1 MRDWI
6 ERPVVLDGGMYVD
19 REATVCFRVIDE
31 DWLKI
36 ETFTIDGCVYH
47 ATIIERQIGVAAMAA
62 LVDEVEEWWIDEG
75 RAKWR
80 DDSEADYADARY
92 HMERDYA

>member
-19 REATVCFRVIDE
+19 REATVCFRVFDE
-31 DWLKI
+31 DWLKV

-47 ATIIERQIGVAAMAA
+47 ATIIEKQIGVAAMAA
-62 LVDEVEEWWIDEG
+62 LVAEVEEWWIDEG

-80 DDSEADYADARY
+80 DDSEADWADARY